1 MIIIH
6 RPTRYILL
14 ALLVTTLLVIRS
26 VPVSHERVPVF
37 HPVVHEHKS
46 LFLSQSLK
54 YDVYAAGI
62 KSLSASLKINFEGTA
77 YDIALEAEAQGF
89 IGKLF
94 PWKTSTHTTGHIDEK
109 GSLIPAHHTER
120 SSWRQNV
127 TITEISYDSH
137 GKAVKMTVQDNDK
150 AATEQKMDSALANKA
165 VDVLTGMLALLQ
177 NANSTNKCAGKFP
190 VFDGRRRFDVTLA
203 DDGTEVLSPSG
214 NSRFA
219 GETLRCIFKTEPVA
233 GFEPKDLKRGWM
245 VIQNYTEARHKLPT
259 IWLAKQN
266 GRMIPVRMEI
276 TSAYG
281 SAVANLS
288 EGPLTGAAPTAD
300 QIKPVLTFG
309 AGQAP

>member
-14 ALLVTTLLVIRS
+14 ALFVTALIIVRS
-26 VPVSHERVPVF
+26 VPVSHEHVPAF

-54 YDVYAAGI
+54 YDVTAAGI
-62 KSLSASLKINFEGTA
+62 KSLRASLKIDFEGTA

-94 PWKTSTHTTGHIDEK
+94 PWKTSTRTTGHIDEK
-109 GSLIPAHHTER
+109 DSLIPTLHTER
-120 SSWRQNV
+120 STWRQNV
-127 TITEISYDSH
+127 TVTEISYDSL
-137 GKAVKMTVQDNDK
+137 GKAVKMTVQDNNK
-150 AATEQKMDSALANKA
+150 TATKQDMNSALANKA
-165 VDVLTGMLALLQ
+165 VDVLTGMLTLLQ
-177 NANSTNKCAGKFP
+177 NTNSTHKCAGKFP

-203 DDGTEVLSPSG
+203 DDGTEVLAPSG

-219 GETLRCIFKTEPVA
+219 GEALRCIFKTEPIA

-245 VIQNYTEARHKLPT
+245 AIQNYTEARHRPPT

-266 GRMIPVRMEI
+266 GQMIPVRMEI

-281 SAVANLS
+281 SAVASLS
-288 EGPLTGAAPTAD
+288 DGPLTEAAPPAGL
-300 QIKPVLTFG
+300 IKPVSASS